1 MRLISN
7 ENEGDQSQVLLQPPK
22 TQEKPNT
29 LLVDSLL
36 FVDFTKDEHLS
47 SYQDQFNERLT
58 RYEKKT
64 ARVIPVMKPRRSKK
78 FTITK

>member
-7 ENEGDQSQVLLQPPK
+7 ENEGDQNQVLLQPPK

-64 ARVIPVMKPRRSKK
+64 AREIPVMKPRRSKK